1 MFVKTR
7 LYRVVKALA
16 QLDEDLVW
24 LDTVDSDEFKAQFVA
39 WIHEQLQRGEDGDG
53 DIMGLYSAATE
64 AINPEKVEG
73 TPYTLKDTG
82 DFYNS
87 MFLVAMV
94 DELILEAEADK
105 DEDVNLYEEYG
116 NAITK
121 LNDENFELL
130 KERVKEGYKAYIRR
144 LLSITR

>member
-1 MFVKTR
+1 MLVKTR

-39 WIHEQLQRGEDGDG
+39 WIHEQLQSGEDGDG
-53 DIMGLYSAATE
+53 EIMGLYSAATE
-64 AINPEKVEG
+64 AINPEKIEG

-94 DELILEAEADK
+94 DELILEADADK
-105 DEDVNLYEEYG
+105 DSDVNLYEEYG

-121 LNDENFELL
+121 LNDENFQLL

>member
-39 WIHEQLQRGEDGDG
+39 WIHEQLQEGEDGDG
-53 DIMGLYSAATE
+53 EIMGLYSAATE
-64 AINPEKVEG
+64 AINPEKIEG

-94 DELILEAEADK
+94 DELILEADADK
-105 DEDVNLYEEYG
+105 DDDVNLYEEYG

-121 LNDENFELL
+121 LNDENFQLL
-130 KERVKEGYKAYIRR
+130 KERLKEGYKAYIRR
-144 LLSITR
+144 LLSVTR

>member
-105 DEDVNLYEEYG
+105 DEDVNLYQEYG
-116 NAITK
+116 TAITK